1 MDKRGHVPPF
11 IYFLYTLL
19 FCNGETKYSQKSHPK
34 GGDIMLN
41 LSDPII
47 AERIRKRFEY
57 LDKNP
62 NITEQ
67 TQKVISTELQEE
79 VDNYFDQLSYERTF
93 LSA

>member
-1 MDKRGHVPPF
+1 
-11 IYFLYTLL
+11 
-19 FCNGETKYSQKSHPK
+19 
-34 GGDIMLN
+34 MLN

-67 TQKVISTELQEE
+67 KQKAISPELQTEI
-79 VDNYFDQLSYERTF
+79 DNYFKQLSYERTF

>member
-1 MDKRGHVPPF
+1 
-11 IYFLYTLL
+11 
-19 FCNGETKYSQKSHPK
+19 
-34 GGDIMLN
+34 MLN

-57 LDKNP
+57 LDTNP

-67 TQKVISTELQEE
+67 KQKVISTELQTDI
-79 VDNYFDQLSYERTF
+79 DNYFDQLSYERTF

>member
-1 MDKRGHVPPF
+1 
-11 IYFLYTLL
+11 
-19 FCNGETKYSQKSHPK
+19 
-34 GGDIMLN
+34 MLN
-41 LSDPII
+41 LSDPIV

-67 TQKVISTELQEE
+67 KQKVISTELQTE